1 MRRFVEPLSR
11 GLQTITTRAC
21 LAAGWALIV
30 LSIVIAVNVI
40 TRKLFSYS
48 LQGVDEYGGYC
59 LAICASIGFSQA
71 AYEKAHIRISVLTDL
86 LPTRIRA
93 WSDILALVTLTAMA
107 IVLAIK
113 AWDVAATSHA
123 MQAMASSSLRTPLAI
138 PQAMWAAA
146 LCWFS
151 FILTV
156 QCLRALLQVVARDW
170 LGICRNFGVPSISD
184 EIEEELQAANR
195 RINNKTQEVREC

>member
-1 MRRFVEPLSR
+1 MNRFADLLCR
-11 GLQTITTRAC
+11 GLQAITNKAC
-21 LAAGWALIV
+21 LAAGWALVV
-30 LSIVIAVNVI
+30 LSVVIAVNVLA
-40 TRKLFSYS
+40 RKLFNYS

-93 WSDILALVTLTAMA
+93 CSDILALVMLTGMA
-107 IVLAIK
+107 VTLAIK
-113 AWDVAATSHA
+113 ACDVAVTSYS
-123 MQAMASSSLRTPLAI
+123 MQALATSSLRTPLAI

-151 FILTV
+151 FILII
-156 QCLRALLQVVARDW
+156 QCLRGLLQLTQRDW
-170 LGICRNFGVPSISD
+170 AGICRNYGVPSVND
-184 EIEEELQAANR
+184 EIEEELRAAQDR
-195 RINNKTQEVREC
+195 MKGKLEGAH